1 MNGGMGNTAWNGN
14 YKGRRM
20 QFASKGGIFMAL
32 FIPEVSRKMSCG
44 FSGYSDGF
52 QDIANNKTMTY
63 EFSSAT
69 DGNVAITT
77 EILLGKQNSF
87 NMYKALQNLM
97 GDHYRGLFLECRL
110 HPISA
115 QESFHPR

>member
-1 MNGGMGNTAWNGN
+1 
-14 YKGRRM
+14 
-20 QFASKGGIFMAL
+20 
-32 FIPEVSRKMSCG
+32 MSCG

-77 EILLGKQNSF
+77 EILLEKQNSF
-87 NMYKALQNLM
+87 NMYMAFGTTMEEAALKVLKSSNLNW
-97 GDHYRGLFLECRL
+97 
-110 HPISA
+110 
-115 QESFHPR
+115 ESILNDYVQHWVTYKKYPDKMPVNTVFTV